1 MAPEKIVEPVKI
13 IFFGDL
19 NFNLERKLKLQQR
32 AEVNVALNPF
42 KPKPSLLSFF
52 TPISTA

>member
-32 AEVNVALNPF
+32 AEVSVALNP
-42 KPKPSLLSFF
+42 L
-52 TPISTA
+52 

>member
-19 NFNLERKLKLQQR
+19 NFNLELKLKFAATIPKR
-32 AEVNVALNPF
+32 ARVNVALNPF
-42 KPKPSLLSFF
+42 
-52 TPISTA
+52 